1 MIVSLLEVKVEGIG
15 CGSCVAPSKEHFIK
29 VEGIMAVHVHG
40 SRVYIIYDPSKTNPR
55 KIIRES
61 GVENYYFIR
70 IIGEEKGEY
79 DILLSKIKP
88 TFKLL
93 K

>member
-1 MIVSLLEVKVEGIG
+1 MIATLLEVKVEGIG

-29 VEGIMAVHVHG
+29 VEGVLPVHVRG
-40 SRVYIIYDPSKTNPR
+40 SRVYIIYDQSKTNSE

-61 GVENYYFIR
+61 GVENYYLVR

-79 DILLSKIKP
+79 DVLLSKIKP
-88 TFKLL
+88 TFRLL